1 MNTIE
6 SVMLK
11 TDPRSMR
18 GDLLM
23 LMPMVR
29 VLLQARALMSVILV
43 TLTLA
48 LLPIAA
54 LATGQ
59 LVASTAYTASIPSA
73 PFKANPIDLSPADNS
88 ITVLLE
94 RETAG
99 INGRVEIVVG
109 QLDARLT
116 LAPCARIEPFV
127 PPGTRVWGRINVG
140 MRCREGATWSVFV
153 PVTVKVYG
161 AALTAKKSLMAG
173 AIPAVNDIEAVEAEL
188 SREPGTPVMDLNQI
202 AGRVLSR
209 AVFSGQILRLEYFR
223 AAWAI
228 SQGDQVKL
236 LANGP
241 GFSISADGEALAHAA
256 AGQTVRV
263 KTETG
268 RVVSGIART
277 GRIVELPF

>member
-1 MNTIE
+1 VKTIAH
-6 SVMLK
+6 VILK
-11 TDPRSMR
+11 TDSRSANEC
-18 GDLLM
+18 LLTLI
-23 LMPMVR
+23 LMPMARMR
-29 VLLQARALMSVILV
+29 VLMSVVLV
-43 TLTLA
+43 TLVSA
-48 LLPIAA
+48 LMPIAA
-54 LATGQ
+54 HATGQ
-59 LVASTAYTASIPSA
+59 LVASVASSPSTVSTVSTASTASIQSA
-73 PFKANPIDLSPADNS
+73 PDNS
-88 ITVLLE
+88 INVLLQ

-109 QLDARLT
+109 QLDARLQ
-116 LAPCARIEPFV
+116 LAPCARIEPFL
-127 PPGTRVWGRINVG
+127 PSGTRVWGRFNVG
-140 MRCREGATWSVFV
+140 MRCREGANWSVFL
-153 PVTVKVYG
+153 PVTVKVHG

-173 AIPAVNDIEAVEAEL
+173 AIPADNDLEAVEAEL
-188 SREPGTPVMDLNQI
+188 SREPGTPVMDLSQI
-202 AGRVLSR
+202 EGRVLSR

-223 AAWAI
+223 AAWAV

-268 RVVSGIART
+268 RVVSGIARA